1 MPRNLPLFLSG
12 NYLNFLRAQAKTLQA
27 AARCLPDMVAV
38 FADSAGE
45 NEKIYSLEQ
54 GNVGANRFSNGNRED
69 IQRKTCASVSARAA
83 LFEHLYIALARR
95 EREQTTVKIEHFFQ
109 LVELSFSVRSR

>member
-12 NYLNFLRAQAKTLQA
+12 NYLNFLRAQAETLQA
-27 AARCLPDMVAV
+27 AACCLPDMVAV

-69 IQRKTCASVSARAA
+69 IQRKTCASVSARN
-83 LFEHLYIALARR
+83 RR
-95 EREQTTVKIEHFFQ
+95 FHSASSSSATSR
-109 LVELSFSVRSR
+109 LSGSTCMYRRRASSAS